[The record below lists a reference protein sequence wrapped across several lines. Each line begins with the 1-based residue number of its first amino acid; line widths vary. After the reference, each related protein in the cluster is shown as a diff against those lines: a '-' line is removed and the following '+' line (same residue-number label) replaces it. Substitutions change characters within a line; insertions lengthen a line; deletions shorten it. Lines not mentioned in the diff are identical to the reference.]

1 MQWRSFSPREAAIAP
16 GLENRQP
23 LRTAGCLPKAIGRWT
38 MLAGPTHGQSDI
50 SKPRSSVQ
58 LSATSA
64 THAEPARTTTHS

>member
-1 MQWRSFSPREAAIAP
+1 MQWRSFAPRGAAIAP
-16 GLENRQP
+16 GLENQKP
-23 LRTAGCLPKAIGRWT
+23 LRTVSRRPKATGAWT
-38 MLAGPTHGQSDI
+38 MLAGPIHGHSDI